1 MVQRIVLV
9 LAMRKIVQ
17 SPHVLGI
24 GVPAATNA
32 FQSIEDAM
40 VIHNVQMDLMK
51 RIVVN
56 MFVLEISLSA
66 EIILDA

>member
-17 SPHVLGI
+17 SPHVLDI

-32 FQSIEDAM
+32 FQFIEGAM
-40 VIHNVQMDLMK
+40 GIHIVQMDLMK
-51 RIVVN
+51 KIVVN

-66 EIILDA
+66 GIA